1 MKTIPM
7 VTYLQLTK
15 DVTLI
20 KSTQL
25 QSNWQYTSVS
35 NLLFDPLHIFW
46 VINTRFLQIVF
57 VSSMAFG
64 ILYAYAQKE

>member
-1 MKTIPM
+1 MKAIPM

-15 DVTLI
+15 EVSLM

-35 NLLFDPLHIFW
+35 YLLFDPLHIFW
-46 VINTRFLQIVF
+46 VITRFLQIVF